1 MTMRQRKVPMR
12 KCVASNEM
20 KPKKDMV
27 RVVRDKEGTV
37 SLDPTGKQNGRG
49 AYISLDPELVKKA
62 QSKQML
68 NQALNAKV
76 EDAFYEE
83 LLEYVEYQKA
93 RMELK
98 NG

>member
-1 MTMRQRKVPMR
+1 MRQRKIPMR

-20 KPKKDMV
+20 KPKKEMV

-37 SLDPTGKQNGRG
+37 SIDPTGKKNGRG

-62 QSKQML
+62 QQKQVL
-68 NQALNAKV
+68 NQALNTKV
-76 EDAFYEE
+76 DEAFYEE
-83 LLEYVEYQKA
+83 LQEYVEYQKA